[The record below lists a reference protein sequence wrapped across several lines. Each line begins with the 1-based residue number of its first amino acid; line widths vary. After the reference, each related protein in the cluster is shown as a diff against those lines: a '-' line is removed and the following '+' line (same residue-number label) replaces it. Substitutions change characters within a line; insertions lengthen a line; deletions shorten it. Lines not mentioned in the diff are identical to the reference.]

1 MLKKLI
7 ATAVTV
13 ATLALPMAALAQVN
27 VNTIPGTTFGLGTA
41 DLQSTVVKI
50 IQWVLGFLG
59 LIAVIM
65 ILYGGFMWMTAGGNE
80 DKVASGKKI
89 IIAAVI
95 GLIVVLIAWA
105 IVIFVVSQSINVT
118 E

>member
-1 MLKKLI
+1 MSKKAVISLI
-7 ATAVTV
+7 TAVMM
-13 ATLALPMAALAQVN
+13 LAPVVALAQVN

-50 IQWVLGFLG
+50 VQWVLGFLG
-59 LIAVIM
+59 LVALIM
-65 ILYGGFMWMTAGGNE
+65 IIYGVFGAFFAGGDE
-80 DKVASGKKI
+80 DKVAFAKKT

-95 GLIVVLIAWA
+95 GLVVVLIAWA
-105 IVIFVVSQSINVT
+105 IVTFVVAQTGRVT